1 MKIGI
6 DLGGTKTEG
15 ILIDDSGKEISR
27 TRIKTE
33 KNYDGTIK
41 GIISIV
47 KKFENDFG
55 NSKSVGIG
63 MPGAVSTDSALV
75 KNANSI
81 WLNGKPF
88 KTDLEKALNKNINL
102 ENDANCFTLSEA
114 VDGAGK
120 GHAVVFGVI
129 IGTGTGGGISINQKV
144 LTGKNNIAGEWGH
157 ISLPNRSDDEKKFV
171 KQCYCE
177 KSGCM
182 ETYVSGPGFASC
194 FNLKHKTN
202 YDSHAILEEFRS
214 NDQRAI
220 EALKMYVDH
229 LARGLSLVCNILD
242 PDIIVLGGGMSNISY
257 IYDHIDTSLK
267 KYIFSDTFNT
277 KVVKNIHGDSGGVRG
292 AAWLS

>member
-15 ILIDDSGKEISR
+15 ILIDDTGKELAR
-27 TRIKTE
+27 NRIKTE
-33 KNYDGTIK
+33 KNYDGTIS

-47 KKFENDFG
+47 KKFETDFG
-55 NSKSVGIG
+55 DSESVGIG
-63 MPGAVSTDSALV
+63 MPGCVSSDSALV

-88 KTDLEKALNKNINL
+88 KKDLENELHRRVKL
-102 ENDANCFTLSEA
+102 ENDANCFALSEA

-120 GHAVVFGVI
+120 GHPVVFGVI

-144 LTGKNNIAGEWGH
+144 LAGKNNIAGEWGH
-157 ISLPNRSDDEKKFV
+157 VGLPNRSDDEKKYV

-177 KSGCM
+177 KNGCM
-182 ETYVSGPGFASC
+182 ETYVSGPGFASS
-194 FNLKHKTN
+194 FNLKHKTD
-202 YDSHAILEEFRS
+202 YDSHAILNEF
-214 NDQRAI
+214 NNNETRAI
-220 EALKMYVDH
+220 EALENYVDH

-257 IYDHIDTSLK
+257 IYDHINTSLK

-277 KVVKNIHGDSGGVRG
+277 KVVKNVHGDSGGVRG

>member
-15 ILIDDSGKEISR
+15 ILIDNGGKELSR
-27 TRIKTE
+27 HRIKTE
-33 KNYDGTIK
+33 KNYEGTIR

-55 NSKSVGIG
+55 NSESVGIG
-63 MPGAVSTDSALV
+63 MPGAVSSDSALV

-88 KTDLEKALNKNINL
+88 KRDLEKKLNRNVNL
-102 ENDANCFTLSEA
+102 ENDANCFALSEA

-120 GHAVVFGVI
+120 GYPVVFGVI
-129 IGTGTGGGISINQKV
+129 IGTGTGGGISINNKV
-144 LTGKNNIAGEWGH
+144 INGRNNIAGEWGH
-157 ISLPNRSDDEKKFV
+157 VNMPDRTEDEKKYV
-171 KQCYCE
+171 KKCYCN
-177 KSGCM
+177 KNGCM

-194 FNLKHKTN
+194 FNLKHNTN
-202 YDSHAILEEFRS
+202 YNSHQILEEF
-214 NDQRAI
+214 NNNKERAI
-220 EALKMYVDH
+220 EALNNYVDH

-242 PDIIVLGGGMSNISY
+242 PDIIVLGGGMSNIPY
-257 IYDHIDTSLK
+257 IYKHINNSLK
-267 KYIFSDTFNT
+267 NYIFSDTFNT
-277 KVVKNIHGDSGGVRG
+277 KVVKNLHGDSGGVRG

>member
-15 ILIDDSGKEISR
+15 ILIDDTGKELAR
-27 TRIKTE
+27 NRIKTE
-33 KNYDGTIK
+33 KNYDGTIS

-47 KKFENDFG
+47 KKFETEFG
-55 NSKSVGIG
+55 DTESVGIG
-63 MPGAVSTDSALV
+63 MPGCVSSDSALV

-88 KTDLEKALNKNINL
+88 KKDLEKELYRRVNL
-102 ENDANCFTLSEA
+102 ENDANCFALSEA

-120 GHAVVFGVI
+120 GHPVVFGVI

-144 LTGKNNIAGEWGH
+144 LAGKNNIAGEWGH
-157 ISLPNRSDDEKKFV
+157 VGLPNRSDDEKKYV

-177 KSGCM
+177 KNGCM
-182 ETYVSGPGFASC
+182 ETYVSGPGFASS
-194 FNLKHKTN
+194 FNLKHKTD
-202 YDSHAILEEFRS
+202 YDSHAILNEF
-214 NDQRAI
+214 NNNETRAI
-220 EALKMYVDH
+220 EALENYVDH

-257 IYDHIDTSLK
+257 IYDHINTSLK

-277 KVVKNIHGDSGGVRG
+277 KVVKNVHGDSGGVRG

>member
-15 ILIDDSGKEISR
+15 ILIDDSGKELSR

-33 KNYDGTIK
+33 KNYDGTIQ

-55 NSKSVGIG
+55 DTKSVGIG
-63 MPGAVSTDSALV
+63 MPGAISSDSALV

-81 WLNGKPF
+81 WLNGKPLRI
-88 KTDLEKALNKNINL
+88 DLEKQLNRKVNL

-120 GHAVVFGVI
+120 GCPVVFGVI
-129 IGTGTGGGISINQKV
+129 IGTGTGGGISINQNV
-144 LTGKNNIAGEWGH
+144 LKGKNNIAGEWGH
-157 ISLPNRSDDEKKFV
+157 VSLPNRSEDEKKFV
-171 KQCYCE
+171 SQCYC
-177 KSGCM
+177 KKNGCM
-182 ETYVSGPGFASC
+182 ETYISGPGFANC
-194 FNLKHKTN
+194 FNLKNQTN
-202 YDSHAILEEFRS
+202 YDSHDILEEFKK
-214 NDQRAI
+214 NQKRAV
-220 EALKMYVDH
+220 EALDNYIDH

-257 IYDHIDTSLK
+257 IYEGINNSLK
-267 KYIFSDTFNT
+267 KYIFSDTFDT